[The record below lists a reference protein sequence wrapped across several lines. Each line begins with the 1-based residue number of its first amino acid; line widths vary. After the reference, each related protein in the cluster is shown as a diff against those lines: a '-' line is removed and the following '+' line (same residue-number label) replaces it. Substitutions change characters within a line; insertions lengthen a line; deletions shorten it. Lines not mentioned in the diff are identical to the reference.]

1 MAQQL
6 LESQAETARA
16 RSTLSAIEERLEDEI
31 RKRKEAER
39 VADEETRM
47 RKLVEDELRTL
58 Q

>member
-16 RSTLSAIEERLEDEI
+16 RSALSTIEERLEVEI